1 MMAEIEFSKEELVRD
16 LTHLGVKKGD
26 LLNVKCSMRSIGK
39 VHGGARTLI
48 DALIEVVGPEGTIVT
63 DSFISVFR
71 ERKAKDKPI
80 SDEKTPSYAG
90 ALANAMIKHPLAR
103 RSKHPVQ
110 KFVAIGAIADE
121 LTLNHGP
128 NSYAYNVLR
137 VMCSR
142 GGKNLK
148 IGTDEKVVG
157 VGTTHVAVGLMK
169 FKQLRQVAGVYY
181 LDESGKKRFFER
193 NWAGICSDGL
203 INFVPLY
210 EKGGAVISKGKVGNS
225 EAKIT
230 DMRKTLE
237 IELEIL
243 RRDPTFFMCK
253 KKDCVACR
261 ATWEFDH
268 ENKLAL
274 FSKYLFSLDFRSL
287 MKVGKFFVYKHKYYP
302 RDEDPFPQEPEWGDI
317 E

>member
-1 MMAEIEFSKEELVRD
+1 MMAKIEFSKEDLVRD

-26 LLNVKCSMRSIGK
+26 LLNVKCSMKSIGK
-39 VHGGARTLI
+39 VQGGARTLI

-71 ERKAKDKPI
+71 KGKAKSKPI
-80 SDEKTPSYAG
+80 SDETTPSYAG
-90 ALANAMIKHPLAR
+90 ALANAMIKHPRAK

-128 NSYAYNVLR
+128 NSYAYDVLR
-137 VMCSR
+137 VMCSS
-142 GGKNLK
+142 GGRNLK

-157 VGTTHVAVGLMK
+157 VGTTHVAIGLMK
-169 FKQLRQVAGVYY
+169 FRQLRQVSGVYY
-181 LDESGKKRFFER
+181 LDQSGEKKFFER
-193 NWAGICSDGL
+193 DWAGICSDGL

-210 EKGGAVISKGKVGNS
+210 EKGGAVISEGKVGNS

-237 IELEIL
+237 IELEVL
-243 RRDPTFFMCK
+243 SRDNTFFMCK
-253 KKDCVACR
+253 KKDCVECR

-268 ENKLAL
+268 ESKLVL
-274 FSKYLFSLDFRSL
+274 FFKYLLSLDFKSL
-287 MKVGKFFVYKHKYYP
+287 LKVGKFFVFKHRYYP
-302 RDEDPFPQEPEWGDI
+302 SDEGPFPKQPEWSEI

>member
-1 MMAEIEFSKEELVRD
+1 MAENTVSKEDLVRD
-16 LTHLGVKKGD
+16 LTQLGVKKGD
-26 LLNVKCSMRSIGK
+26 LLNVKCSMKSIGK
-39 VHGGARTLI
+39 VQGGARTLI

-63 DSFISVFR
+63 DSFIIVFR
-71 ERKAKDKPI
+71 EKEAKNKPI
-80 SDEKTPSYAG
+80 SDENTPSYAG
-90 ALANAMIKHPLAR
+90 ALANAMIEHPLAK

-121 LTLNHGP
+121 LTSNHGP

-157 VGTTHVAVGLMK
+157 VGTTHVAIGILR

-181 LDESGKKRFFER
+181 LDDNGKKEFFER
-193 NWAGICSDGL
+193 NWAGICADGL
-203 INFVPLY
+203 IKFIPFY
-210 EKGGAVISKGKVGNS
+210 EKGGAVISKGTIGQS

-230 DMRKTLE
+230 DMRRTLE

-243 RRDPTFFMCK
+243 RKDPTFFMCK
-253 KKDCVACR
+253 KKDCIECQVS
-261 ATWEFDH
+261 WEFSP
-268 ENKLAL
+268 EKRLPLL
-274 FSKYLFSLDFRSL
+274 FKYLFSLKFKSSL
-287 MKVGKFFVYKHKYYP
+287 KVGRMLVYKHRYYP
-302 RDEDPFPQEPEWGDI
+302 SSKGPFPEDL
-317 E
+317 